1 MSTVLITGG
10 TGLIGKALTAALLER
25 GYSVIILTR
34 KLPPEGVLRTNDE
47 PYPTQADQL
56 TYALWDIEKQAIDHN
71 AISRADYIIHLAG
84 ASVAEKR
91 WSTKRKNEI
100 VESRTNSSALLVKAL
115 SESDNK
121 VKAVIS
127 ASGIGWYGSPASVL
141 SETKGTMK
149 NPFIETDPPAED
161 FLGETCRRW
170 EASIEPAALM
180 GKRLVKFRTGIV
192 LSSEGGALSEFKKPL
207 RFGLATILGSG
218 KQIIS
223 WIHIDDVVRL
233 FMYAIENEELAGVY
247 NAVAPRP
254 VTNKELM
261 LALARKLK
269 GKFFIAVHV
278 PSFLLSLVLGEM
290 SIKVLESAFVSSA
303 KIQDAGFIFQYP
315 AVGPAI
321 RQLSDPKNPPG

>member
-10 TGLIGKALTAALLER
+10 TGLIGKALTTALLER
-25 GYSVIILTR
+25 GYNVIILTR
-34 KLPPEGVLRTNDE
+34 KLPNEVTHPPQWDKLS
-47 PYPTQADQL
+47 
-56 TYALWDIEKQAIDHN
+56 YALWDIKKQSIGNDTV
-71 AISRADYIIHLAG
+71 SKADYIIHLAG

-91 WSTKRKNEI
+91 WTTKRKNEI

-115 SESDNK
+115 SEIDNK

-192 LSSEGGALSEFKKPL
+192 LSNEGGALSEF
-207 RFGLATILGSG
+207 
-218 KQIIS
+218 
-223 WIHIDDVVRL
+223 
-233 FMYAIENEELAGVY
+233 
-247 NAVAPRP
+247 
-254 VTNKELM
+254 
-261 LALARKLK
+261 
-269 GKFFIAVHV
+269 
-278 PSFLLSLVLGEM
+278 
-290 SIKVLESAFVSSA
+290 
-303 KIQDAGFIFQYP
+303 
-315 AVGPAI
+315 
-321 RQLSDPKNPPG
+321 

>member
-10 TGLIGKALTAALLER
+10 TGLIGKALTTALLER
-25 GYSVIILTR
+25 GYNVIILTR
-34 KLPPEGVLRTNDE
+34 KLPNEVTHPPQWDKLS
-47 PYPTQADQL
+47 
-56 TYALWDIEKQAIDHN
+56 YALWDIKKQSIGNDTV
-71 AISRADYIIHLAG
+71 SKADYIIHLAG

-91 WSTKRKNEI
+91 WTTKRKNEI

-115 SESDNK
+115 SEIDNK

-192 LSSEGGALSEFKKPL
+192 LSNEGGALSEFKKPL

-218 KQIIS
+218 KQIMS
-223 WIHIDDVVRL
+223 WIHIDDLVRL

-254 VTNKELM
+254 VTNKELI

-278 PSFLLSLVLGEM
+278 PSFVLNVVLGEM
-290 SIKVLESAFVSSA
+290 SIEVLKSATVSSE
-303 KIQDAGFIFQYP
+303 KIQDAGFIFQYQ
-315 AVGPAI
+315 AVAPAI
-321 RQLSDPKNPPG
+321 RQLLDPKNSPG

>member
-1 MSTVLITGG
+1 MSTILITGG
-10 TGLIGKALTAALLER
+10 TGLIGKALTSALLER
-25 GYSVIILTR
+25 GHSVIILSR
-34 KLPPEGVLRTNDE
+34 KIPKDADHSVSKLEMNNDR
-47 PYPTQADQL
+47 QRL
-56 TYALWDIEKQAIDHN
+56 SYALWDIGKQSIDKN
-71 AISRADYIIHLAG
+71 AISNADFIVHLAG

-91 WSTKRKNEI
+91 WTTKRKNEI
-100 VESRTNSSALLVKAL
+100 VESRTNSSSLLVKSL
-115 SESDNK
+115 SETDNK

-127 ASGIGWYGSPASVL
+127 ASGIGWYGSPF
-141 SETKGTMK
+141 SEQSEEKGTMK
-149 NPFIETDPPAED
+149 NPFIETDPPADD

-180 GKRLVKFRTGIV
+180 GKRLVKVRTGIV
-192 LSSEGGALSEFKKPL
+192 LSNEGGALSEFKKPL

-223 WIHIDDVVRL
+223 WIHIDDLVRL
-233 FMYAIENEELAGVY
+233 YMYAIENEELAGVY

-278 PSFLLSLVLGEM
+278 PSFVLNLVLGEM
-290 SIKVLESAFVSSA
+290 SIEVLKSAAVSSA

-315 AVGPAI
+315 VVAPAI
-321 RQLSDPKNPPG
+321 RQLSDPKTPPG